1 MELTKV
7 EKNKALVLKAFETL
21 FNERDYAAGERD
33 LLHLEFHASK
43 ARDEVAPKLSGLA
56 LASAIE
62 IHREST
68 LDLRRR
74 FINKSLP

>member
-43 ARDEVAPKLSGLA
+43 ARDEVAPKLSGWPSPPQSKFTGKA
-56 LASAIE
+56 L
-62 IHREST
+62 
-68 LDLRRR
+68 
-74 FINKSLP
+74 